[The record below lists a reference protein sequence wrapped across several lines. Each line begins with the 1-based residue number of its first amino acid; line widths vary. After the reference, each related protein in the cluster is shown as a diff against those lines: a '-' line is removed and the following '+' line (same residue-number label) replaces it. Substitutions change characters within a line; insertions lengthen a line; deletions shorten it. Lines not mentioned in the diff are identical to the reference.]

1 MFKQSIQ
8 YYSTNLNNLS
18 LSGNSIAEQETTISI
33 RRDSDLAYIETT
45 DQTMFT
51 KLKKRVNE
59 NPEEWTIA
67 DVTTASGGNP
77 NIITS
82 AVFTCPKRYVSFRTK
97 TTSREMTD
105 EERQQVA
112 ERFRNI
118 RENRA

>member
-59 NPEEWTIA
+59 NPEEWAIA
-67 DVTTASGGNP
+67 DVTTATGGDP

-82 AVFTCPKRYVSFRTK
+82 AVFTCPKKYVSFRTK
-97 TTSREMTD
+97 TTTREMTD

-118 RENRA
+118 RENRV

>member
-18 LSGNSIAEQETTISI
+18 LSGSSIAEQETTISI
-33 RRDSDLAYIETT
+33 QRDSDRAYIETT

-59 NPEEWTIA
+59 NPDEWAVA
-67 DVTTASGGNP
+67 DVTTAAGGNP

-82 AVFTCPKRYVSFRTK
+82 AVFTCPKKYVSFRTK
-97 TTSREMTD
+97 TTTREMSE

>member
-59 NPEEWTIA
+59 NPEEWAIE
-67 DVTTASGGNP
+67 DVTTATGGDP

-82 AVFTCPKRYVSFRTK
+82 AVFTCPKKYVSFRTK
-97 TTSREMTD
+97 TTTREMTD

>member
-1 MFKQSIQ
+1 MLKQSIQ

-18 LSGNSIAEQETTISI
+18 LSGSSIAEQETTISI
-33 RRDSDLAYIETT
+33 QRDSDLAYIETT

-59 NPEEWTIA
+59 NSDEWAVA
-67 DVTTASGGNP
+67 DVTTAAGGNP

-82 AVFTCPKRYVSFRTK
+82 AVFTCPKKYVSFRTK
-97 TTSREMTD
+97 TTTREMTD